1 MKRLYITLFAL
12 VMVLFGYYQIKSP
25 GAKMNAQTDTKPG
38 PTQTAVFAGG
48 CFWCTE
54 SDFEKVDGVVGA
66 ISGYTG
72 GDMANPTYEKV
83 SAGGTG
89 HVEAVKVIYDPTK
102 ITYEQ
107 LLDVFWRHVD
117 PTDNGGQF
125 VDRGSQYR
133 SVIFY
138 ADDKERGMAEA
149 SKKELAASGRFDK
162 PVVTEILPLGAFYP
176 AEDYHQDYYKKNPI
190 RYSWYRSGSGR
201 DQFLEKAW
209 GEATSMVNPKGNGQ
223 MMKATKEVGMTEGS
237 LTNNNE
243 SISTFVVKAG
253 MEQGQMT
260 AAKTGSVYK
269 IPSDEELRRQLSSLQ
284 YKVTRQEATEPPFN
298 NEYWNNHEAGI
309 YVDIISG
316 EPLFSSTDKFE
327 SGTGW
332 PSFTRP
338 LEPENVVELTDRS
351 FLMVRT
357 EVRSKHADSHLGH
370 LFNDGP
376 EPTGLRYCIN
386 SASLRFVSVADLE
399 NEGYV
404 KYHKLFE

>member
-1 MKRLYITLFAL
+1 MKKRYMAL
-12 VMVLFGYYQIKSP
+12 VALAVVFLGVYLARNT
-25 GAKMNAQTDTKPG
+25 GAKMNAQMDTKPG
-38 PTQTAVFAGG
+38 MTQIAVFAGG

-54 SDFEKVDGVVGA
+54 SDFEKVDGVIEA

-72 GDMANPTYEKV
+72 GDPADPTYEQV

-89 HVEAVKVIYDPTK
+89 HVEAVKVIYDPAN
-102 ITYEQ
+102 ITYKQ

-117 PTDNGGQF
+117 PTDDGGQF
-125 VDRGSQYR
+125 VDRGAQYR

-138 ADDKERGMAEA
+138 ADDKEREMAEA
-149 SKKELAASGRFDK
+149 SKKALAASGRFDK
-162 PVVTEILPLGAFYP
+162 PVVTEILPLGAFYA

-190 RYSWYRSGSGR
+190 RYNWYRSGSGR

-209 GEATSMVNPKGNGQ
+209 GEAKSMVNPKGKGQ
-223 MMKATKEVGMTEGS
+223 MRKTTRETGMAVGPM
-237 LTNNNE
+237 TNNNE
-243 SISTFVVKAG
+243 SISSLVVKAG

-260 AAKTGSVYK
+260 AAKTGSTYK
-269 IPSDEELRRQLSSLQ
+269 IPGDEELRRQLTPLQ
-284 YKVTRQEATEPPFN
+284 YKVTRQDATEPPFN

-338 LEPENVVELTDRS
+338 LEPENVIEKSDHS
-351 FLMVRT
+351 FLMLRT

-376 EPTGLRYCIN
+376 QPTGLRYCIN
-386 SASLRFVSVADLE
+386 SASLRFVPEADLAK
-399 NEGYV
+399 EGYE
-404 KYHKLFE
+404 KYSKLFE